1 MYFENLQIFHSADIG
16 QMYLHASAMCSS
28 TPWLDCAT
36 LHCFV
41 APPVTMSKGKGKGK
55 KAKVNQGI
63 SYGDVR
69 IRAGTYTYGRVKKEK
84 EKRRRKRGISR
95 GTGANAP
102 DDPRSIPTDPGE

>member
-1 MYFENLQIFHSADIG
+1 MYFENLQIFRSADIG

-36 LHCFV
+36 LYCFV
-41 APPVTMSKGKGKGK
+41 APPVTMSKGKGKGKGKGK

-69 IRAGTYTYGRVKKEK
+69 IRAGTYVRTAG
-84 EKRRRKRGISR
+84 
-95 GTGANAP
+95 
-102 DDPRSIPTDPGE
+102 